1 MRPPTPASP
10 TATCSAA
17 RRRCRGATA
26 WPAPKARQCARSSST
41 TSSPRPTHRWR
52 AVAFRWDWDW
62 PTAEREFTRAIQL
75 NPGAAPVRPAH
86 VLLLAAMA
94 RCPEALAEMTCAC
107 ELDPLS
113 LVAGTGL
120 GRVLD
125 FSGRHDDAIEQ
136 YRRTLA
142 IDTHAEAHFDLAMAL
157 AHVGRLA
164 EALSAGST
172 AAALAPDSIV
182 YAENVA

>member
-1 MRPPTPASP
+1 
-10 TATCSAA
+10 
-17 RRRCRGATA
+17 
-26 WPAPKARQCARSSST
+26 
-41 TSSPRPTHRWR
+41 
-52 AVAFRWDWDW
+52 
-62 PTAEREFTRAIQL
+62 
-75 NPGAAPVRPAH
+75 
-86 VLLLAAMA
+86 MA
-94 RCPEALAEMTCAC
+94 RFPEALAEMTCAC

-182 YAENVA
+182 YAENVAYIRAMMGSRSEAEEFLRQLHERSETSSVSPFLQAHLLLALGRIDDAFERIHEALRLRAPEVVYLLVGPDCRPLRTDPRFEGIRQRLAFPQ